1 MKYLLSICFFI
12 CTLSDFAQSGDKY
25 FILLSNK
32 TGTPFSVNNPQQ
44 FLSQR
49 AINRRTAQGIAINET
64 DLPVNPSYVSQIR
77 SAGATVLYT
86 SKWFN
91 AVVAIIPNPTVLAA
105 VNALPFVNSSAS
117 VNRLTG
123 TIPKQDIQ
131 TISSSSKLSSIN
143 SLYDY
148 GNSLNQIEMLNG
160 VCMHD
165 QGYNGTGML
174 IAVLDA
180 GFANVNTH
188 DAFDSLWVNN
198 QIVGTKDFTFLA
210 PLDLYAPTTSGHG
223 TSVLSCIG
231 GNIPGQLVGTAPKA
245 DFWLVRTEYANTEYI
260 IEEYNWVAGVEFADS
275 VGADIVNSS
284 LGYNTFDNAAQDH
297 IMSQLDG
304 RTSYASRAANMC
316 ARKGIVVCNSAGN
329 SGTTSWPKITIPGDA
344 DSILTVGAVDPSEN
358 IANFSSMGPS
368 ADGRVKPEVVAQGVA
383 SVLASGT
390 NSIITGNGTSFS
402 SPITA
407 GMVACLWQS
416 VPNKKNMEIIE
427 AIKQS
432 SSLYTTP
439 NTQFGYGIPDYC
451 SARSILVGINEINSG
466 SSTLLSL
473 SSANPFSTK
482 IDFTVNATKAGSV
495 KVYLYNSLGALIF
508 SEEVNASANN
518 SKQIY
523 SIATESLATGF
534 YTLVARSDSGSVSY
548 KLIKADRN

>member
-32 TGTPFSVNNPQQ
+32 TGTPYSVNNPQQ

-77 SAGATVLYT
+77 TAGATVLYT

-105 VNALPFVNSSAS
+105 VNALPFVNSSAT
-117 VNRLTG
+117 VNRLHG
-123 TIPKQDIQ
+123 IVPKADNQIVNSSAK
-131 TISSSSKLSSIN
+131 ISNTN
-143 SLYDY
+143 SLYNY

-165 QGYNGTGML
+165 QGYNGSGML

-180 GFANVNTH
+180 GFANANTH
-188 DAFDSLWVNN
+188 DVFDSLWVNN
-198 QIVGTKDFTFLA
+198 QILGTKDFTFLA
-210 PLDLYAPTTSGHG
+210 PLDLYSSSTSGHG

-245 DFWLVRTEYANTEYI
+245 NFWLIRTEFANTEYI

-297 IMSQLDG
+297 VMSQLDG

-329 SGTTSWPKITIPGDA
+329 SGTTSWPKITFPGDA

-416 VPNKKNMEIIE
+416 VPNKKNMELIE

-432 SSLYTTP
+432 SSLYATP
-439 NTQFGYGIPDYC
+439 NNQFGYGIPDYC
-451 SARSILVGINEINSG
+451 SAKAALVGINEINSN
-466 SSTLLSL
+466 STNFLSL
-473 SSANPFSTK
+473 NSSNPFSNEIK
-482 IDFTVNATKAGSV
+482 FDINSVSSV
-495 KVYLYNSLGALIF
+495 KIYLYNSLGALVF
-508 SEEVNASANN
+508 NGEASASANN

-523 SIATESLATGF
+523 SIPTEALATGF
-534 YTLVARSDSGSVSY
+534 YTLVALSNSGSVSY